1 MASPVDNTN
10 VSGFQELI
18 PPGQIK
24 RELPVDAETAALIVR
39 TRQQIRDVVLGQD
52 TARLVLIVG
61 PCSIH
66 DPEAAFEYAAR
77 LRQVADRMTDA
88 AIVLMR
94 AYFEKPR
101 TNVGWK
107 GLVNDPTLDGSC
119 DVLGGLRRARETLL
133 QINRLG
139 MPCASEALDPITPHF
154 LSDLLS
160 WASIGARTTESQTHR
175 EMASGL
181 SMPIGFKNGT
191 DGSLEPAVNALIS
204 AGAAHSF
211 LGINGDGHAAV
222 VKTTGNPVRHVILRG
237 GSRPNYHQEDVE
249 EAAQKVHKADPNL
262 RRPVMVDTSHGNS
275 NKDYT
280 RQARVC
286 RDVVR
291 QFQDGQRCLMGL
303 LVESNLVAGKQQ
315 WQKGATLKYG
325 QSITDACMGWEETEA
340 LLEDVASRVRAAQ
353 HAA

>member
-1 MASPVDNTN
+1 
-10 VSGFQELI
+10 
-18 PPGQIK
+18 
-24 RELPVDAETAALIVR
+24 
-39 TRQQIRDVVLGQD
+39 
-52 TARLVLIVG
+52 
-61 PCSIH
+61 
-66 DPEAAFEYAAR
+66 
-77 LRQVADRMTDA
+77 VADGISDA
-88 AIVLMR
+88 AVVLMR

-101 TNVGWK
+101 TTVGWK
-107 GLVNDPTLDGSC
+107 GLVNDPALDGSC

-139 MPCASEALDPITPHF
+139 MPCASEALDPITPQF

-191 DGSLEPAVNALIS
+191 DGALEPAVNALIS

-211 LGINGDGHAAV
+211 LGVNGEGHAAV
-222 VKTTGNPVRHVILRG
+222 VKTTGNPIRHVILRG

-249 EAAQKVHKADPNL
+249 EASRKVREADPTL
-262 RRPVMVDTSHGNS
+262 QRPVMVDTSHGNS

-291 QFQDGQRCLMGL
+291 QFNDGQDCLMGL
-303 LVESNLVAGKQQ
+303 LVESNLVAGKQK
-315 WQKGATLKYG
+315 WQKGAPLKYG
-325 QSITDACMGWEETEA
+325 QSITDACIGWEETEE
-340 LLEDVASRVRAAQ
+340 LLEHVASRVREAQRAA
-353 HAA
+353 